1 MVTITADEARF
12 LTDISQKQLER
23 ELLENIYKEI
33 RAAALKGENLL
44 VVKNKYY
51 VNTSR
56 IEKDLKDLGFSVSD
70 ISDEYFC
77 GLKIKW

>member
-12 LTDISQKQLER
+12 LTDISQKQWER
-23 ELLENIYKEI
+23 EFLENIYKDI
-33 RAAALKGENLL
+33 RATALKGEKILI
-44 VVKNKYY
+44 VKNKYY
-51 VNTSR
+51 IDTSR
-56 IEKDLKDLGFSVSD
+56 IEKDLKDLGFLVSD